1 MVIGQWPPGKL
12 PLNLNPNPNPNPNP
26 DWQYSLGAIVRTP

>member
-1 MVIGQWPPGKL
+1 MVIGQLPSGKL

-26 DWQYSLGAIVRTP
+26 DWQYSLSAIVRTP